1 MKKSGILIL
10 LISLFASCGNN
21 SQQADAYGNFEAEEV
36 LVSSESNGKIEALW
50 IKEGEQIQKNKVV
63 ALMDTTLIWLQLN
76 ELEAQKQKVHASLAQ
91 MDAQIAIYQQQKN
104 NLLTDQQRIERLLES
119 GASTQKQLDDIN
131 GAMLLTEKQM
141 QAAVSQ
147 KQAIAK
153 ELGVLAAKS
162 RLVNEQLSK
171 CYVKNPVQGT
181 VLEKYAEAGEITA
194 AGRPLYKIAPMD
206 KLILRA
212 YVSGSQLH
220 RIKTGTNCQVRIDK
234 GTKEYETFEGTLT
247 WVAPQAEFT
256 PKIIQT
262 KEERVHMVYAIKVE
276 VLNKGQLKIGMPGEV
291 IFK

>member
-1 MKKSGILIL
+1 MKNSGILFIL
-10 LISLFASCGNN
+10 ITLLAACQNN
-21 SQQADAYGNFEAEEV
+21 TKQADAYGNFEAEEV
-36 LVSSESNGKIEALW
+36 LVSSETNGKIEALW
-50 IKEGEQIQKNKVV
+50 IKEGELIQKNKVV
-63 ALMDTTLIWLQLN
+63 ALMDSTLPWLQLN
-76 ELEAQKQKVHASLAQ
+76 ELEAQKQKVNASLAQ

-104 NLLTDQQRIERLLES
+104 NLLTDQKRIERLLDS

-131 GAMLLTEKQM
+131 GAMLLIDKQM
-141 QAAVSQ
+141 QAAASQ

-153 ELGVLAAKS
+153 ELGILAAKKQ
-162 RLVNEQLSK
+162 LVNEQLSK

-194 AGRPLYKIAPMD
+194 AGRPLYKIAPME

-220 RIKTGTNCQVRIDK
+220 RLKTGTSCQVRIDK
-234 GTKEYETFEGTLT
+234 GSKAYETFEGTLT

-262 KEERVHMVYAIKVE
+262 KEERVNMVYAIKVE
-276 VLNKGQLKIGMPGEV
+276 VPNNGRLKIGMPGEV
-291 IFK
+291 IFQ

>member
-1 MKKSGILIL
+1 MKNSGILIL
-10 LISLFASCGNN
+10 LITLFASCGNN

-76 ELEAQKQKVHASLAQ
+76 ELEAQKQKVHASLTQ

-104 NLLTDQQRIERLLES
+104 NLLTDQQRIERLLKS

-131 GAMLLTEKQM
+131 GAMLLTDKQM

-153 ELGVLAAKS
+153 ELGIISAKS
-162 RLVNEQLSK
+162 KLINEQLSK

-220 RIKTGTNCQVRIDK
+220 RLKTGTSCQVRIDK

-276 VLNKGQLKIGMPGEV
+276 VPNNGHLKIGMPGEV

>member
-1 MKKSGILIL
+1 MKKSGIFIL
-10 LISLFASCGNN
+10 LLTLFVACGNH

-50 IKEGEQIQKNKVV
+50 IKEGDQIQKNKVV
-63 ALMDTTLIWLQLN
+63 ALMDTTMPWLQLN
-76 ELEAQKQKVHASLAQ
+76 ELDAQKQKVHASLAQ
-91 MDAQIAIYQQQKN
+91 MDAQLAIYKQQKD
-104 NLLTDQQRIERLLES
+104 NLLTDQKRIERLLDS

-131 GAMLLTEKQM
+131 GAILLIDKQM
-141 QAAVSQ
+141 LAAVSQ

-153 ELGVLAAKS
+153 ELGVIQAKK
-162 RLVNEQLSK
+162 RLLDEQLNK

-206 KLILRA
+206 QLILRA

-220 RIKTGTNCQVRIDK
+220 RLKTGNTCQVRIDK
-234 GTKEYETFEGTLT
+234 GTEAYETYEGTLI
-247 WVAPQAEFT
+247 WIAPQAEFT

-262 KEERVHMVYAIKVE
+262 KEERVHMVYAIKVQ
-276 VLNKGQLKIGMPGEV
+276 VPNKGSLKIGMPGEV
-291 IFK
+291 IFE